1 MAIAIT
7 VTPSTGTAATTFHH
21 VEVSGLDDTDFST
34 YDSTP
39 DANST
44 EPYRA
49 EVSLTYYFQF
59 SEGGLIKGRSHV
71 FTPDSSTGKA
81 VWDSVMFPDAGTYTV
96 SVHRSTT
103 GATLKST
110 SVVVS

>member
-1 MAIAIT
+1 MAISIS
-7 VTPSTGTAATTFHH
+7 VTPSAGTAATTFHH
-21 VEVSGLDDTDFST
+21 VEAAGLDDTDFST

-39 DANST
+39 DVA
-44 EPYRA
+44 PYKA
-49 EVSLTYYFQF
+49 EADLTYYFQF

-96 SVHRSTT
+96 SVHRSST
-103 GATLKST
+103 GATLKSVGVT
-110 SVVVS
+110 VA